1 LSRWQFTGVAAAV
14 LAGLTLTACESTQD
28 KAREVRAQNQQVLA
42 SQKGI
47 SVAKPYKDVKVLG
60 TSLLRDQY
68 GDAIVV
74 EVRNESKQTLVNL
87 PILVDVR
94 DAQGKS
100 VYRNDLPGLDP
111 ALTHIPLLHP
121 GESFDWVNDQ
131 LSPSGTPKSAKVKV
145 GPPERTAPQQLPE
158 IEVGPPKIEDNPS
171 GVLAHGQVTNKSQ
184 IDQLKLVLYAVARS
198 GGEVVAAG
206 RGQFKNLKAGGNPGD
221 YNVFFIGD
229 PSGAE
234 VTVVAPPSVL
244 Q

>member
-1 LSRWQFTGVAAAV
+1 LSRWRFIGLAAAV

-60 TSLLRDQY
+60 STVLHDQY

-74 EVRNESKQTLVNL
+74 EVRNESKETLVNL
-87 PILVDVR
+87 PILIDLR
-94 DAQGKS
+94 DAKGKS

-111 ALTHIPLLHP
+111 ALTHIPLVRP
-121 GESFDWVNDQ
+121 GETFDWVNDQ

-145 GPPERTAPQQLPE
+145 GPPDATVSQRLPE
-158 IEVGPPKIEDNPS
+158 LEVGPAKLSNNPS
-171 GVLAHGQVTNKSQ
+171 GILARGEVTNKSQ
-184 IDQLKLVLYAVARS
+184 VDQLKLVVYAVARS

-206 RGQFKNLKAGGNPGD
+206 RGQFKNLKAGGNPGT
-221 YNVFFIGD
+221 YNIFFIGD
-229 PSGAE
+229 PQGAD
-234 VTVVAPPSVL
+234 VTVTAPPSVL
-244 Q
+244 K